1 MSKKIFYLNYYTEE
15 QGKGLNAFFSCVPKV
30 EYIVSKLE
38 NIYDEIEIVS
48 AASSSKGLF
57 WTKHFKLKPSVSL
70 KYFFSFH
77 GNNRLMRIVN
87 AFLLR
92 CQILFFLLINVKKC
106 DTVLVYHSLFYA
118 SVLKLYKKLTKHKF
132 CLEIEDVFTSVN
144 ASIKDKAPAEW
155 NFFQYGD
162 SYICVNDLL
171 KEKLPQNKRAIV
183 SYGSY
188 LSVSKMEQSHEGE
201 LVYAGIIERYRY
213 AAFLAAEAMLYLD
226 ENYHLSIYGFGTDDD
241 LEYLK
246 SKIERINDEK
256 GYECVSYFG
265 KLTGDDYYRA
275 LQKCEIALSTHRYDD
290 NNMKSADDTF
300 PSKLLVYLANN
311 LKIVAQRIECLEQ
324 SELAKHIVFYDDATP
339 ENVATAIRIA
349 TQLPNEQKGSDLIA
363 RLDREFGG
371 KLEYVLQI

>member
-1 MSKKIFYLNYYTEE
+1 MKKKIFYINYYTEDR
-15 QGKGLNAFFSCVPKV
+15 GKGLKAFFSCVPKV
-30 EYIVSKLE
+30 EYVVSKLE

-48 AASSSKGLF
+48 AASSSKGVF
-57 WTKHFKLKPSVSL
+57 WAKHFKLKPSVSL

-77 GNNRLMRIVN
+77 GNNRLTRIIN

-92 CQILFFLLINVKKC
+92 SQILFFLLRNVKKC

-144 ASIKDKAPAEW
+144 ASIKDKAPVEW

-171 KEKLPQNKRAIV
+171 KEKLPQNKRTIV

-188 LSVSKMEQSHEGE
+188 LSVSKMEESHDGE

-226 ENYHLSIYGFGTDDD
+226 DNYHLSIYGFGTDDD
-241 LEYLK
+241 LEYLN
-246 SKIERINDEK
+246 SKIGRINNEK

-265 KLTGDDYYRA
+265 KLIGDDYYRA
-275 LQKCEIALSTHRYDD
+275 IQKSEIALSTHRYDE

-311 LKIVAQRIECLEQ
+311 VKVVAQRLECLER
-324 SELAKHIVFYDDATP
+324 SELAKHIVFYDDPTP
-339 ENVATAIRIA
+339 ENVAAAIRTA
-349 TQLPNEQKGSDLIA
+349 AQESNNQKGRDLIA

-371 KLEYVLQI
+371 KLEYVLKI